1 MKLIM
6 TFSFLRPSLCK
17 VLPRLHF
24 LDDEN
29 LHYNTLPTTER
40 IKASESRTFLELCQV
55 QIEENVL
62 LKKKVVEEGYVFIWT

>member
-1 MKLIM
+1 M
-6 TFSFLRPSLCK
+6 TFSFLRPPLYK
-17 VLPRLHF
+17 VLPRLQF

-62 LKKKVVEEGYVFIWT
+62 LKKKVVEEGYVFIWTLIA